1 MEEFIPD
8 NVSEKDVIEEANLRA
23 SKCGYCTR
31 EGNPT
36 YRQKISFGYSRKY
49 SENWERIKNGNNN

>member
-1 MEEFIPD
+1 MTELIPD
-8 NVSEKDVIEEANLRA
+8 NVSEKDVQEEANRRA

-36 YRQKISFGYSRKY
+36 YRQKVSVGWSRKY
-49 SENWERIKNGNNN
+49 EQNFERIKRE